1 MVKYIIKR
9 LLTAV
14 VVLLGISIIIFAL
27 IHLQPGNPYS
37 TMIDPTVPPEVVK
50 EMLDKIGYNDPIHI
64 KYFKWISR
72 AIKGD
77 LGYSIYYGKPVL
89 DIIGSR
95 MSNTVILATF
105 SLCLSIILGIGIGI
119 ISAIKKNTLFDKI
132 FTTIS
137 FVGVSIPAFFFGL
150 ILIKIFAFD
159 LKLLPVSGMK
169 TLGSDYTG
177 IKAMFDGFK
186 HIILPGI
193 VLSFLQS
200 TAFMRYTR
208 SSMIDVLDKAYIT
221 TARSKGLSLN
231 KAIFRHGLKNALIPI
246 VTIICLQIPF
256 LFSGALLTETV
267 FVWPGIGRLS
277 YEAVLNRDYSL
288 IMGILMILSII
299 ILISNL
305 IADILYAIID
315 PRIRYDK

>member
-119 ISAIKKNTLFDKI
+119 ISAIKKNTLFDKV

>member
-89 DIIGSR
+89 DIIDSR

-119 ISAIKKNTLFDKI
+119 ISAIKKNTLFDKV

-177 IKAMFDGFK
+177 IKAMFDGLK

>member
-14 VVLLGISIIIFAL
+14 VVLLGISMIIFAL

-119 ISAIKKNTLFDKI
+119 ISAIKKNTLFDKV

-177 IKAMFDGFK
+177 IKAMLDGLK

-231 KAIFRHGLKNALIPI
+231 KAILRHGLKNALIPI

>member
-1 MVKYIIKR
+1 MIKYIIKR

-14 VVLLGISIIIFAL
+14 IVLFGISIIIFTL

-50 EMLDKIGYNDPIHI
+50 EMLDKIGYYDPIHI

-72 AIKGD
+72 ALKGD

-89 DIIGSR
+89 DIIASR
-95 MSNTVILATF
+95 MLNTFILATF
-105 SLCLSIILGIGIGI
+105 SLILSIVFGIGIGI
-119 ISAIKKNTLFDKI
+119 LSAIKKNTLFDKV

-137 FVGVSIPAFFFGL
+137 FIGVSIPAFFFGL

-159 LKLLPVSGMK
+159 LQLLPVSGMK
-169 TLGSDYTG
+169 TLGSDYRG
-177 IKAMFDGFK
+177 IQAIIDTLKYL
-186 HIILPGI
+186 ILPGI
-193 VLSFLQS
+193 VLGFLQS

-208 SSMIDVLDKAYIT
+208 SSMIDVLDKDYIA
-221 TARSKGLSLN
+221 TARSKGLSLK
-231 KAIFRHGLKNALIPI
+231 KAIFRHGLKNAFIPI

-299 ILISNL
+299 ILLSNL
-305 IADILYAIID
+305 IADILYAVID

>member
-37 TMIDPTVPPEVVK
+37 TMIDPSVPPEVVK

-119 ISAIKKNTLFDKI
+119 ISAIKKNTLFDKV

-177 IKAMFDGFK
+177 TKAMIDGLK